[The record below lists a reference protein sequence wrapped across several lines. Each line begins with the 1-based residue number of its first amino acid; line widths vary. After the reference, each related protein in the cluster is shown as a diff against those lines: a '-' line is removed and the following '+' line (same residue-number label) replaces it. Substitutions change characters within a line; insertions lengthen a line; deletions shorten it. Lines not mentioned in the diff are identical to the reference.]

1 MDNKINSSAALW
13 NAANEKLTEKI
24 HSQDIGHLIRELK
37 RVHMKSDELYV
48 YCSDSDKALIER
60 VLVDY
65 PFTLHFN
72 VTDMSQLKGKT
83 LVHYKSGD
91 LPDELAAMLVLAT
104 KYGAYVE
111 PLVSYLDRRFGRT
124 EVELLH
130 SGYFLHMKSFSIL
143 SRPSN
148 RIVKRALDLVSAI
161 ALSLVAIP
169 IGLLAALAIKLES
182 PGPIFYRQARV
193 GQFNQEFDVIKFRSM
208 RNDAEKNGAQWASK
222 NDARV
227 TRVGR
232 FIRKTRIDELP
243 QLINVFK
250 GEMSLVGP
258 RPERE
263 VFIKELEAVIP
274 YYRFRHAVKPGITGL
289 AQVSYPYGASIEDAV
304 WKHKYDIFYIKHQS
318 LMLDIKILLLTVKT
332 VLFWMGR

>member
-1 MDNKINSSAALW
+1 
-13 NAANEKLTEKI
+13 
-24 HSQDIGHLIRELK
+24 
-37 RVHMKSDELYV
+37 
-48 YCSDSDKALIER
+48 
-60 VLVDY
+60 
-65 PFTLHFN
+65 
-72 VTDMSQLKGKT
+72 
-83 LVHYKSGD
+83 
-91 LPDELAAMLVLAT
+91 MLVLAT

-130 SGYFLHMKSFSIL
+130 SGYFAHEIFS
-143 SRPSN
+143 PSSP
-148 RIVKRALDLVSAI
+148 VHPI
-161 ALSLVAIP
+161 ALSSVRWIWSLPLRSSLVAIP

-182 PGPIFYRQARV
+182 PGPHLYRQARV
-193 GQFNQEFDVIKFRSM
+193 GQFNQNSTSSSSALCEM
-208 RNDAEKNGAQWASK
+208 MPKNGAQWASK

-263 VFIKELEAVIP
+263 VFIKELETVISLLSLP
-274 YYRFRHAVKPGITGL
+274 SCGQARHYRPGPGQLPLRGI
-289 AQVSYPYGASIEDAV
+289 Y
-304 WKHKYDIFYIKHQS
+304 
-318 LMLDIKILLLTVKT
+318 
-332 VLFWMGR
+332 

>member
-1 MDNKINSSAALW
+1 
-13 NAANEKLTEKI
+13 
-24 HSQDIGHLIRELK
+24 
-37 RVHMKSDELYV
+37 
-48 YCSDSDKALIER
+48 
-60 VLVDY
+60 
-65 PFTLHFN
+65 
-72 VTDMSQLKGKT
+72 
-83 LVHYKSGD
+83 
-91 LPDELAAMLVLAT
+91 
-104 KYGAYVE
+104 
-111 PLVSYLDRRFGRT
+111 
-124 EVELLH
+124 LH

-161 ALSLVAIP
+161 TLSLVAIP

-289 AQVSYPYGASIEDAV
+289 AQVSYPYGASVEDAV

-318 LMLDIKILLLTVKT
+318 LLLDIKILLLTVKT
-332 VLFWMGR
+332 VLFGMGR